1 MQLLTFNTSQEKL
14 IKLLSSDRSGLNDIY
29 NKLIERN
36 FYIGEAEIA
45 RKTLNN
51 WQNAGLIPFTHKE
64 TGWTQFSL
72 VEYVWLRC
80 INELRSIGLP
90 LERIKKVKE
99 FFFIKDTDQYRE
111 LFLEALKNFKGEIQD
126 KEKVIEIFKRKDIP
140 GKIWLETMEELQISP
155 FTMLILEVLVNNHN
169 LCFTIDNEDRIQVIV
184 LGTSV
189 DDRVKKNETA
199 SSQLMD
205 CSFALV
211 NLRKIVQSFFS
222 SEKIRHDNDYL
233 LAFLNKKEKAI
244 VEKIRDGGI
253 KEIKISFSNN
263 KPVLLKL
270 TKDIKPDEAINK
282 VSRILKKGEFLD
294 ISVKT
299 RDGKLVNYEQT
310 DLIKLK

>member
-1 MQLLTFNTSQEKL
+1 MQLLAFNTNQEKL
-14 IKLLSSDRSGLNDIY
+14 AKLLSSDRSGLNDVY

-51 WQNAGLIPFTHKE
+51 WQNAGLIPFIHKE

-72 VEYVWLRC
+72 VEFVWLRC
-80 INELRSIGLP
+80 INELRIIGLS
-90 LERIKKVKE
+90 LDKIKKIKE
-99 FFFIKDTDQYRE
+99 FFFMYEIEEYKE
-111 LFLEALKNFKGEIQD
+111 LFLEALKTFTGEIQD
-126 KEKVIEIFKRKDIP
+126 KEKVIEVFKRKDIP
-140 GKIWLETMEELQISP
+140 EKIWLEAMEELQISP
-155 FTMLILEVLVNNHN
+155 FTMLILEVLINNHN
-169 LCFTIDNEDRIQVIV
+169 LCLTIDNENKIQVIV
-184 LGTSV
+184 LGTAV

-211 NLRKIVQSFFS
+211 NLRKIVQGFFS

-244 VEKIRDGGI
+244 VEKIREGGV

-270 TKDIKPDEAINK
+270 TKDVKPDEAINK
-282 VSRILKKGEFLD
+282 VSRILKRGEFLD
-294 ISVKT
+294 ITVKT
-299 RDGKLVNYEQT
+299 RDGKLLNYEQT

>member
-111 LFLEALKNFKGEIQD
+111 LFLEALKNFKGEI
-126 KEKVIEIFKRKDIP
+126 R
-140 GKIWLETMEELQISP
+140 LETMEELQISP

>member
-1 MQLLTFNTSQEKL
+1 MQLLAFNTNQEKL
-14 IKLLSSDRSGLNDIY
+14 VKLLSSDRSGLNDVY

-36 FYIGEAEIA
+36 FYIGEAEIQ
-45 RKTLNN
+45 RKTLNG

-80 INELRSIGLP
+80 INELRGIGLP
-90 LERIKKVKE
+90 LERIKKIKE
-99 FFFIKDTDQYRE
+99 FFFIKDTEQYRE

-126 KEKVIEIFKRKDIP
+126 KEKVIEVFKRKDIP
-140 GKIWLETMEELQISP
+140 AKIWLEVMEELQISP
-155 FTMLILEVLVNNHN
+155 FTLLILEVLVNNHN

-184 LGTSV
+184 LGTAV

-199 SSQLMD
+199 SSELTD

-211 NLRKIVQSFFS
+211 NLRKIVQGFFS

-233 LAFLNKKEKAI
+233 LAFLNKNEKAI
-244 VEKIRDGGI
+244 VEKIREGGV
-253 KEIKISFSNN
+253 KEIKISFNDN

-270 TKDIKPDEAINK
+270 TKDVNPDEAINK
-282 VSRILKKGEFLD
+282 ISRILKRGEFSD
-294 ISVKT
+294 ISIKT
-299 RDGKLVNYEQT
+299 RDGKLLNYEKT